1 MNSATTRGD
10 SSPTQHQLLTKGRKF
25 HDLMYEWR
33 SQILENGDV
42 FVSAYMIEPF
52 PPMIDRTPLDI

>member
-1 MNSATTRGD
+1 MNAATTRGD
-10 SSPTQHQLLTKGRKF
+10 SSPTQHQLLTGRKF